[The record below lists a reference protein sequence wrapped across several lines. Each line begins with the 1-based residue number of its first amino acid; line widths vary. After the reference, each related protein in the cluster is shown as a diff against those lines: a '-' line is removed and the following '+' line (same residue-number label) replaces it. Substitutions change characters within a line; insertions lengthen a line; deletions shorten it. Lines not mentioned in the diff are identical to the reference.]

1 MHKGNEHLVF
11 DFSDWFKT
19 LTDRQ
24 RRSVGGLSAFCGCA
38 GGQLE
43 GDTTERNGGRVRG
56 GVTGCELDRR
66 ENVRSALREMSQRKD
81 GAVARGEVTVCKREG
96 L

>member
-1 MHKGNEHLVF
+1 MHFVAV
-11 DFSDWFKT
+11 
-19 LTDRQ
+19 RP
-24 RRSVGGLSAFCGCA
+24 VGG
-38 GGQLE
+38 GQ
-43 GDTTERNGGRVRG
+43 NGEEWWTREG
-56 GVTGCELDRR
+56 GVTGCELGRR